1 MRRPYGSH
9 PYGPESV
16 GGVSVCPELRDAL
29 LAGPYIEGADWPAA
43 ANRDLG
49 PVEDVGGYRTP
60 GKREAY
66 VYRLSARRA
75 SDGEIWWRAYG
86 EYCPAG
92 RTASD
97 ADYVFLD
104 GGGYFANRSAA
115 LRAIHLWL
123 AHLHRADSVA
133 ASPSREIYH
142 GV

>member
-1 MRRPYGSH
+1 MRRPYDFRST
-9 PYGPESV
+9 YPESV
-16 GGVSVCPELRDAL
+16 GGVSVCPELQDAL
-29 LAGPYIEGADWPAA
+29 LSGPYIEGGDWQAA
-43 ANRDLG
+43 TDRDVG
-49 PVEDVGGYRTP
+49 PVDHVSIYRTP

-66 VYRLSARRA
+66 VYRLRSRRA
-75 SDGEIWWRAYG
+75 SEGETWWHAYG

-104 GGGYFANRSAA
+104 GGGYFARRSAA
-115 LRAIHLWL
+115 LWAIHLWL

-133 ASPSREIYH
+133 ASASRKIHH

>member
-1 MRRPYGSH
+1 MRRPYDFPSRA
-9 PYGPESV
+9 PESV
-16 GGVSVCPELRDAL
+16 GGVSACPELRDAL
-29 LAGPYIEGADWPAA
+29 LAGPYVEGGDWLAA
-43 ANRDLG
+43 ADRDLG
-49 PVEDVGGYRTP
+49 PVEDVGIYRTP

-66 VYRLSARRA
+66 VYRLSSRRA

-104 GGGYFANRSAA
+104 GGGYFADRSAA
-115 LRAIHLWL
+115 LWAIHLWL
-123 AHLHRADSVA
+123 VHLHRADSVV
-133 ASPSREIYH
+133 ASASREIHH

>member
-1 MRRPYGSH
+1 MRRPYDSRSS
-9 PYGPESV
+9 GPEDV
-16 GGVSVCPELRDAL
+16 GGVSACPELRDAL
-29 LAGPYIEGADWPAA
+29 LAGPYVEGSDWPTAA
-43 ANRDLG
+43 SRDLG
-49 PVEDVGGYRTP
+49 PVEDVGIYRTP

-66 VYRLSARRA
+66 VYRLSSRRA

-104 GGGYFANRSAA
+104 GGGYFASRPAA
-115 LRAIHLWL
+115 LWAIHLWL

-133 ASPSREIYH
+133 ATSSREIHH

>member
-1 MRRPYGSH
+1 MRRPYDFPSSA
-9 PYGPESV
+9 PESI
-16 GGVSVCPELRDAL
+16 GGVSVCPELREAL
-29 LAGPYIEGADWPAA
+29 LAGPYVEGSDWLAA
-43 ANRDLG
+43 AESDLG
-49 PVEDVGGYRTP
+49 PVEDVGIYRTP

-66 VYRLSARRA
+66 VYRLTSRRA

-104 GGGYFANRSAA
+104 GGGYFAHRSAA
-115 LRAIHLWL
+115 LWAIHLWL

-133 ASPSREIYH
+133 ASASRKIHH